1 MTLLKTLLRE
11 ITGLFVDDGV
21 LALAVLVVV
30 GLSAWALGDIRVGE
44 GIAACVLVGGCL
56 LVLVASVVR
65 AAYATRASRE

>member
-1 MTLLKTLLRE
+1 MTLLKTLLHE

-30 GLSAWALGDIRVGE
+30 GLSAWALADSRVGE
-44 GIAACVLVGGCL
+44 GIAAGVLVGGCL
-56 LVLVASVVR
+56 LVLVASVLR

>member
-30 GLSAWALGDIRVGE
+30 GLSAWALADRRVGE
-44 GIAACVLVGGCL
+44 GMAAGVLVGGCL
-56 LVLVASVVR
+56 FVLVASVLR

>member
-1 MTLLKTLLRE
+1 MTLLKTLLRK

-21 LALAVLVVV
+21 LALAILVVV

-44 GIAACVLVGGCL
+44 GVAACVLVGGCL

>member
-30 GLSAWALGDIRVGE
+30 GLSAWALAAIRVGE
-44 GIAACVLVGGCL
+44 GNAAGVLVGGCL
-56 LVLVASVVR
+56 LVLVASVLR
-65 AAYATRASRE
+65 AAYSKRASRE

>member
-11 ITGLFVDDGV
+11 ISGLFVDDGV

-30 GLSAWALGDIRVGE
+30 GLSAWVLADSLGGE

-65 AAYATRASRE
+65 AAYATQASRE

>member
-30 GLSAWALGDIRVGE
+30 GLSAWALADSRVGD

-65 AAYATRASRE
+65 TAYATRVSRE

>member
-30 GLSAWALGDIRVGE
+30 GLSAWALADIRAGE
-44 GIAACVLVGGCL
+44 AIAAGVLVGGCL